1 MLMIFLIQFL
11 YIYNISF
18 EIKKLKNENQRLIK
32 EKEKF
37 ITTDNYNLLKN
48 INIEKLRKEYN
59 FNKMLCPK
67 EVVGKNK
74 ILAGNYGD
82 GGYVILDDLAQIKIA
97 YSFGISN
104 IISFDEFLA
113 KRGIDVYMYDHT
125 INHLVFENPKFHWKK
140 IGITTESRKNKEM
153 KTLKE
158 LLIENGHIN
167 EENMILKIDIE
178 DMECEILTEISQDIL
193 NKFKYI
199 IIEYHFNKFD
209 NYEIY
214 LEGLKKLKISHQI
227 FHIHCCNCGQIFN
240 SGENPICNVIEVS
253 YIKKEGNIFRK
264 DKSNYPIKG
273 FDYKI
278 CPKRQSLDLE
288 INILKFCD
296 YDS

>member
-1 MLMIFLIQFL
+1 
-11 YIYNISF
+11 
-18 EIKKLKNENQRLIK
+18 
-32 EKEKF
+32 
-37 ITTDNYNLLKN
+37 
-48 INIEKLRKEYN
+48 
-59 FNKMLCPK
+59 MLCPK

-82 GGYVILDDLAQIKIA
+82 GGYVILDDLDQIKIA

-104 IISFDEFLA
+104 LISFDEFLA

-125 INHLVFENPKFHWKK
+125 IKHLVFENPKFHWKK

-240 SGENPICNVIEVS
+240 SGENPIYNVIEVS